1 MKNFNST
8 EILKRMK
15 WVLDIDNDE
24 LLGLELGKE
33 KAKAASAVRN
43 WRSRN
48 NLPLE
53 NIVDFARKNV
63 VSLEFL
69 VFGVENTL
77 SGRDER
83 ALVSMFRSL
92 NDEKKQGVL
101 RYLDELTSPKAQ
113 LFDLNEDE
121 NIGISRNHIQ
131 SVIKGGLSEIL
142 KQNGINQTASGNGQ
156 NNNQLFHGNV
166 QEVTGFKK

>member
-1 MKNFNST
+1 MKNFNSAD
-8 EILKRMK
+8 ILKRMK
-15 WVLDIDNDE
+15 WILDIDNDE

-33 KAKAASAVRN
+33 KEKAASAVRN

-53 NIVDFARKNV
+53 NIVDFAKKNV

-69 VFGVENTL
+69 IFGVENTL

-92 NDEKKQGVL
+92 NDEKKQSIL
-101 RYLDELTSPKAQ
+101 RYLDELTSPSPRAK

-121 NIGISRNHIQ
+121 DEGAVKNIGISRNHIQ
-131 SVIKGGLSEIL
+131 GGNFEFF
-142 KQNGINQTASGNGQ
+142 T
-156 NNNQLFHGNV
+156 
-166 QEVTGFKK
+166 KK